1 MIVPYSGSDDAHHV
15 MIAARQL
22 DKTYTLGGESLRVL
36 KNVGLDIPA
45 GQFVAIMGPSG
56 SGKSTLLHLL
66 GGLDRPS
73 AGMIAVAGRRLDAL
87 SSDELA
93 FFRGRTI
100 GFVFQSFHLVP
111 TLTALENVALPG
123 IFAGWTREEREA
135 RAGWLLGRLGM
146 GDRAGHRPSQLSGG
160 QQQRVAIARALFSDP
175 PIIMGDEPTGAL
187 DSKTGQ
193 LVMRWLRALRE
204 KRGKTVLVVT
214 HDEQI
219 AAYADRMIRLQDG
232 RIVSDEMIAPQPTI
246 QSMKSVA
253 AATQVGEIKDH
264 ESVEKQTETAG
275 GSLGRAAA
283 AADRQ
288 RHSSGHGRR
297 AERGTD
303 RGGWRGRL
311 PDSGDPA

>member
-1 MIVPYSGSDDAHHV
+1 MIVPHIRPDDALPS

-87 SSDELA
+87 SGDELA

-111 TLTALENVALPG
+111 TLIALENVALPG

-135 RAGWLLGRLGM
+135 RAFWLLSRLGM

-232 RIVSDEMIAPQPTI
+232 RIVSDEMIAR
-246 QSMKSVA
+246 QSNPKSIRPVA
-253 AATQVGEIKDH
+253 AATEVGENTDH
-264 ESVEKQTETAG
+264 ESVETEIEYAVG
-275 GSLGRAAA
+275 GLGRAAG
-283 AADRQ
+283 ADHQ
-288 RHSSGHGRR
+288 RDSGGDRRR
-297 AERGTD
+297 AERGAD
-303 RGGWRGRL
+303 RRERRGRL
-311 PDSGDPA
+311 SDGADSA